1 MTLPALLFGILLAA
15 LYGSA
20 FHFWKAE
27 NISRLVLYLILSEV
41 GFWTGH
47 LISSGLDWHFASIG
61 PLNAGLGTIGSVL
74 FLFVGRW
81 LSQVEV
87 SRKK

>member
-1 MTLPALLFGILLAA
+1 MTLPALIFGIILAA

-20 FHFWKAE
+20 FHFWKADGLPRLALYIG
-27 NISRLVLYLILSEV
+27 ISEL
-41 GFWTGH
+41 GFWVGH
-47 LISSGLDWHFASIG
+47 LLAALLKWHFIAVG
-61 PLNAGLGTIGSVL
+61 PLNAGMATLGSVL

-87 SRKK
+87 SQK